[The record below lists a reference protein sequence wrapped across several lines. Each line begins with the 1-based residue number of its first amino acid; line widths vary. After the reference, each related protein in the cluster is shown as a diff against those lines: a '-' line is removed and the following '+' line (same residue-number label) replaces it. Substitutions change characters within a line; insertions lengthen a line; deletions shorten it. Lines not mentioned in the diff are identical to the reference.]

1 MSSKFTSPFMAK
13 SPLNENNS
21 ERQEFV
27 RDTIRLN
34 QKKLIE
40 GVNVNDGLLDDT
52 YADEIAREANWW
64 GKGKIKEGI
73 GYYSNQDMS
82 EVMYDKKGPYV
93 VNLKENESFRPGN
106 THELLDD

>member
-1 MSSKFTSPFMAK
+1 MSKFSSPFMAK
-13 SPLNENNS
+13 SPLNENNG

-34 QKKLIE
+34 QNKLIE

-64 GKGKIKEGI
+64 GEGEI
-73 GYYSNQDMS
+73 
-82 EVMYDKKGPYV
+82 KKG
-93 VNLKENESFRPGN
+93 RG
-106 THELLDD
+106 

>member
-1 MSSKFTSPFMAK
+1 MSKFKSPFMAK
-13 SPLNENNS
+13 SPFNQNGGG
-21 ERQEFV
+21 QEFV

-34 QKKLIE
+34 PKKLVE
-40 GVNVNDGLLDDT
+40 GKTVNDGLLDDV
-52 YADEIAREANWW
+52 YADKVAKKAKWW
-64 GKGKIKEGI
+64 GKGKLKKNI

-106 THELLDD
+106 THDLIDN

>member
-13 SPLNENNS
+13 SPLNENHG

-34 QKKLIE
+34 PKKLIE
-40 GVNVNDGLLDDT
+40 GKNIRGNLLDDV
-52 YADEIAREANWW
+52 YADKIAKKAKWW
-64 GKGKIKEGI
+64 GKGKLKEGI

>member
-1 MSSKFTSPFMAK
+1 MSKFSSPFMAK
-13 SPLNENNS
+13 SPLNENNG

-64 GKGKIKEGI
+64 GEGEIKKGI

-82 EVMYDKKGPYV
+82 EVMRDDKGPYV
-93 VNLKENESFRPGN
+93 VNLKENESFKPGN